1 MKKRI
6 VCVLLTLMLLMSLV
20 PAGALSASAAEMTV
34 SDSGLRV
41 IKEFEGYSSK
51 CQWDYSQWTTGYGT
65 KCEETHTIS
74 NPNVGDLGG
83 HTITEA
89 KASEALA
96 EELAAAE
103 KAVNDFASKNSL
115 SLSQSKF
122 DALVSFTYN
131 CGSGWTSGNSVF
143 NQAVVKGLTGN
154 SFLNAIIQWA
164 TAGGEIHNGLMKRRM
179 AEANMY
185 LNGVY
190 SETPP
195 TNYTYVVYD
204 GNGGEASQKNQ
215 AYNTNTSVLPAATA
229 TKEGYTFKGWY
240 TAATGGAWIDVL
252 DGTAGTKAAKLYA
265 HWQAATNP
273 APTEASYTLTASQL
287 VNKNVYKDLKG
298 TAWPEQTTAMA
309 SKTSF
314 TIVEDYIDASGNR
327 WARISGS
334 GWVKVGTPEVKEE
347 ESVTTPTTLVVTVTN
362 TYINVRQEAKT
373 TSKQL
378 GTVNQGDK
386 LTISKVTT
394 ASNGTK
400 WGCFTNDKYTN
411 AWVALMYTDYDSVK
425 NQTGSSSSDSST
437 SVDTN
442 AIASALVVCG
452 TKVNV
457 RNGAGMNNKVIGSL
471 SNGTTVNIYEIKTV
485 SGHKWGRTS
494 DGWFCLD
501 YAQLTYATENGGTT
515 TTDPNAEKPIYTG
528 LVVVGTSLNVREAA
542 GVSKKQV
549 GSIANGTTINIYE
562 TTTVN
567 GHKWGRTDGGWVCL
581 DYVTLTAVSGGTTT
595 DKDNTTTTTPAVTGY
610 TGKVSGVSTAL
621 VVRKGAGYDSEA
633 TDVSYKNGDK
643 ITVTSLVEGKNQA
656 NTDCDWGKV
665 EGGYVCMD
673 YVTLDAINY
682 TVNTNNLNVR
692 ATAGDTTGTPVDTL
706 SKGAAFVADDLT
718 VVGTRLWAHS
728 TKFGG
733 WVNTLYLDLDVASDV
748 GNGSSTTPDGTVTE
762 GTKTGTVVCSTK
774 VNVRDGAGV
783 NYNLVGSVANG
794 TKVTITQI
802 KTVNGHDWGK
812 IDTGW
817 ICLDYVTL
825 DASSNTNNNTGNS
838 GTTSGGT
845 AIGTGIVTSNIQL
858 NVREGAGMGYNKVGA
873 LNPGT
878 EVTVYEQ
885 QLTGGMIWGRIST
898 ADGIS
903 GWACLS
909 YITMTSTGE
918 TTGGGVMGTVVNT
931 YTGVNV
937 RSNPGTG
944 SAIVGKIFVNSR
956 VEIFEQKLHGTSYWG
971 RTSQGWV
978 CMDYILLD
986 TELPP
991 GTSMDDILN
1000 GNGGTAGG
1008 TTGGTTGSTG
1018 TTTVI
1023 SSYKGTAKAAAEVYK
1038 EAGSAEVTGFSLAAG
1053 DAVTVYELK
1062 TVTKNEVVSSVTNA
1076 DGSVSTTTK
1085 EITSY
1090 WARVDEG
1097 WVKDPASCIDLVA
1110 IEADFYCNTDN
1121 LNVRPGVGTAS
1132 GDPLGKLQTGDNVV
1146 VTQLAILDGSIWGK
1160 VEASSD
1166 LEGWVNTKYLTAGK
1180 YTAPSTTPSVPSTP
1194 NAGTTTPNAPTT
1206 TPNTGNNATTN
1217 NANNGNGYL
1226 YTGTIK
1232 GTPAGTVNVRQTA
1245 STGGAF
1251 IRTLK
1256 EGDAVV
1262 IYELA
1267 VGDNMAWGRCDA
1279 GWVSLVYVDLVPYNS
1294 TAIDARVVQ
1303 SQTVNVYT
1311 DTTSNNY
1318 VTSYAKCQVIDI
1330 YEVNGHWAR
1339 TADGWVY
1346 TFGTFL
1352 T

>member
-6 VCVLLTLMLLMSLV
+6 VCVLLALMLLMSLV

-41 IKEFEGYSSK
+41 IKEFEGYSNKCKWDYTQWSIGYGSK
-51 CQWDYSQWTTGYGT
+51 CE
-65 KCEETHTIS
+65 KEHTDT
-74 NPNVGDLGG
+74 NPDVGDLGG
-83 HTITEA
+83 HTMTQTEA
-89 KASEALA
+89 DAIMR
-96 EELAAAE
+96 EELKTWEKKVNEFAAS
-103 KAVNDFASKNSL
+103 NGL
-115 SLSQSKF
+115 SLSQNKF

-131 CGSGWTSGNSVF
+131 CGSGWMSGNSVF
-143 NQAVVKGLTGN
+143 KQAVVKGLTGN

-164 TAGGEIHNGLMKRRM
+164 TAGGEIHNGLLNRRM

-190 SETPP
+190 SEDAP
-195 TNYTYVVYD
+195 TNYTYVIFD

-215 AYNTNTSVLPAATA
+215 AYNTNTSVLPAASA

-240 TAATGGAWIDVL
+240 TAATGGAWVDVL
-252 DGTAGTKAAKLYA
+252 DGSAGTKAAKLYA
-265 HWQAATNP
+265 HWQDASNA
-273 APTEASYTLTASQL
+273 APTAAAYTLSASQL
-287 VNKNVYKDLKG
+287 VNKTVYSDLKG
-298 TAWPEQTTAMA
+298 TKWDAQTTAMKD
-309 SKTSF
+309 KTSF
-314 TIVEDYIDASGNR
+314 SIVEDFIDANGNR

-347 ESVTTPTTLVVTVTN
+347 ESVTTPSALVVTVTN
-362 TYINVRQEAKT
+362 TYINVRKEAKT
-373 TSKQL
+373 TSQQL

-386 LTISKVTT
+386 LTITKVTT
-394 ASNGTK
+394 ASNGAK
-400 WGCFTNDKYTN
+400 WGCFSNEKYSN

-425 NQTGSSSSDSST
+425 NQTGSSSSGSSS
-437 SVDTN
+437 SVDTK
-442 AIASALVVCG
+442 AIATALVVCG

-457 RNGAGMNNKVIGSL
+457 RNGAGMGNTVVGSL

-485 SGHKWGRTS
+485 SGHKWGRIS

-501 YAQLTYATENGGTT
+501 YAQLTYATENGGSS
-515 TTDPNAEKPIYTG
+515 TTDPNAEKAIYTG
-528 LVVVGTSLNVREAA
+528 LVVVGNTLNVREAA

-562 TTTVN
+562 VTTVS

-581 DYVTLTAVSGGTTT
+581 DYVTLSAVSGGTTT

-673 YVTLDAINY
+673 YVTLDTIDY
-682 TVNTNNLNVR
+682 TVNTDNLNVR
-692 ATAGDTTGTPVDTL
+692 AVAGVTTGDPVDTL
-706 SKGAAFVADDLT
+706 SKGAAFKANDLT
-718 VVGTRLWAHS
+718 MVGTRMWAHS
-728 TKFGG
+728 DTYGG
-733 WVNTLYLDLDVASDV
+733 WVNTLYLDKDVASDV
-748 GNGSSTTPDGTVTE
+748 GSGSSTTPDGTVTE

-794 TKVTITQI
+794 TKVTITQT

-838 GTTSGGT
+838 GSTGATGN

-858 NVREGAGMGYNKVGA
+858 NVREGAGMGYNKVAA

-898 ADGIS
+898 ADGVS

-909 YITMTSTGE
+909 YITMTSTGDSVE
-918 TTGGGVMGTVVNT
+918 GGVMGTVVNT

-937 RSNPGTG
+937 RSAPGTG

-956 VEIFEQKLHGTSYWG
+956 IQIFEQKLHGTSYWG
-971 RTSQGWV
+971 RTTQGWV

-986 TELPP
+986 SELPP
-991 GTSMDDILN
+991 GTNMDDILS
-1000 GNGGTAGG
+1000 GNGG
-1008 TTGGTTGSTG
+1008 TTGGTTGGTGSTG

-1023 SSYKGTAKAAAEVYK
+1023 SSYKGTAKIAADVYK
-1038 EAGSAEVTGFSLAAG
+1038 EAGSDEKTGFSLAAD
-1053 DAVTVYELK
+1053 DALTLYELK
-1062 TVTKNEVVSSVTNA
+1062 TITKTEIISSTENA

-1085 EITSY
+1085 DVTTY
-1090 WARVDEG
+1090 WGRVDEG
-1097 WVKDPASCIDLVA
+1097 WVKDPANVIALSA
-1110 IEADFYCNTDN
+1110 IEANFYCNTDN

-1160 VEASSD
+1160 VEAASD
-1166 LEGWVNTKYLTAGK
+1166 LEGWVNLKYLTSGK
-1180 YTAPSTTPSVPSTP
+1180 YTAPSTTP
-1194 NAGTTTPNAPTT
+1194 NAPTTTPNAPTT
-1206 TPNTGNNATTN
+1206 TPNTPNTG
-1217 NANNGNGYL
+1217 NNGNGYR

-1232 GTPAGTVNVRQTA
+1232 GTPAGTVNVRDSA
-1245 STGGAF
+1245 STNGGLV
-1251 IRTLK
+1251 RTLK

-1318 VTSYAKCQVIDI
+1318 VTSYSKCQVIDI

>member
-20 PAGALSASAAEMTV
+20 PAGALNASAAGLSV

-51 CQWDYSQWTTGYGT
+51 CHWDYSQWTIGYGT
-65 KCEETHTIS
+65 KCEEKHTAT
-74 NPNVGDLGG
+74 NPAVGDLGG

-89 KASEALA
+89 EASKALA
-96 EELAAAE
+96 EEMAAAE
-103 KAVNDFASKNSL
+103 KAVNDFASKNTL
-115 SLSQSKF
+115 SLSQNKF

-131 CGSGWTSGNSVF
+131 CGAGWTNGNSVF
-143 NQAVVKGLTGN
+143 KQAVVKGLTGN

-164 TAGGEIHNGLMKRRM
+164 TAGGEIHNGLLNRRM

-190 SETPP
+190 SEDAP
-195 TNYTYVVYD
+195 TNYTYVIFD

-215 AYNTNTSVLPAATA
+215 AYNTNTSVLPAASA

-240 TAATGGAWIDVL
+240 TAATGGAWVDVL
-252 DGTAGTKAAKLYA
+252 DGSAGTKAAKLYA
-265 HWQAATNP
+265 HWQDATNA
-273 APTEASYTLTASQL
+273 APTAAAYTLSASQL
-287 VNKNVYKDLKG
+287 VNKTVYSDLNG
-298 TAWPEQTTAMA
+298 TKWDAQTTAMKD
-309 SKTSF
+309 KTSF
-314 TIVEDYIDASGNR
+314 SIVEDYIDGNGNR

-334 GWVKVGTPEVKEE
+334 GWVKVGTPEVKDE
-347 ESVTTPTTLVVTVTN
+347 ESVTTPSALVVTVTN
-362 TYINVRQEAKT
+362 SYINVRKEAKT
-373 TSKQL
+373 TSQQL
-378 GTVNQGDK
+378 GTVHQGDK

-400 WGCFTNDKYTN
+400 WGCFTNDKFSN

-425 NQTGSSSSDSST
+425 NQNDSSSSDSSAT
-437 SVDTN
+437 VDKD
-442 AIASALVVCG
+442 AIATALVVCG

-457 RNGAGMNNKVIGSL
+457 RNGAGMGNKVVGSL

-501 YAQLTYATENGGTT
+501 YAQLTYANEKDESSS
-515 TTDPNAEKPIYTG
+515 TDPNAEKPIYTG
-528 LVVVGTSLNVREAA
+528 LVVVGNTLNLREGA
-542 GVSKKQV
+542 GVAKKQV

-562 TTTVN
+562 VTTVS

-581 DYVTLTAVSGGTTT
+581 DYVTLSAVSGGTST
-595 DKDNTTTTTPAVTGY
+595 DKNDTTTPAPAVSGF

-643 ITVTSLVEGKNQA
+643 ITVTSLVEGKNQSNA
-656 NTDCDWGKV
+656 DCDWGKV

-682 TVNTNNLNVR
+682 TVNTDNLNVR
-692 ATAGDTTGTPVDTL
+692 AVAGVTTGDPVDTL

-718 VVGTRLWAHS
+718 MVGTRMWAHS
-728 TKFGG
+728 AKFSG
-733 WVNTLYLDLDVASDV
+733 WVNTLYLDKDVASDV
-748 GNGSSTTPDGTVTE
+748 GGSSSTTPDGTVTE

-783 NYNLVGSVANG
+783 SYKLVGSVANG
-794 TKVTITQI
+794 TKVTITQT

-825 DASSNTNNNTGNS
+825 DASSNTNNNTGNTGS
-838 GTTSGGT
+838 TGATGT

-858 NVREGAGMGYNKVGA
+858 NVREGAGMGYKKVGA
-873 LNPGT
+873 LNPET

-898 ADGIS
+898 ADGVN
-903 GWACLS
+903 GWVCLS
-909 YITMTSTGE
+909 YITMTSTGDKVE
-918 TTGGGVMGTVVNT
+918 GGVMGTVVNT

-937 RSNPGTG
+937 RSAPGTG
-944 SAIVGKIFVNSR
+944 SAIVGKIFANSR
-956 VEIFEQKLHGTSYWG
+956 IQIFEQKKHGASNWG
-971 RTSQGWV
+971 RTTQGWV

-986 TELPP
+986 SELPE
-991 GTSMDDILN
+991 GTDMDAILG
-1000 GNGGTAGG
+1000 GNGG
-1008 TTGGTTGSTG
+1008 TTGGNTGSTG
-1018 TTTVI
+1018 TTPVI
-1023 SSYKGTAKAAAEVYK
+1023 SSYKGTAKVAAEVYK
-1038 EAGSAEVTGFSLAAG
+1038 EAGSDEKTNFSLAAD
-1053 DAVTVYELK
+1053 DAVTLYELK
-1062 TVTKNEVVSSVTNA
+1062 TITKNEVINSTTNA

-1085 EITSY
+1085 EVTTY
-1090 WARVDEG
+1090 WGRVDEG
-1097 WVKDPASCIDLVA
+1097 WVKDPANVIALTA
-1110 IEADFYCNTDN
+1110 IEANFYCNTDN

-1132 GDPLGKLQTGDNVV
+1132 GDPLGKLQTGTNVI

-1160 VEASSD
+1160 VEAASD
-1166 LEGWVNTKYLTAGK
+1166 LEGWVNLKYLTSGK
-1180 YTAPSTTPSVPSTP
+1180 YTAPSTTPTTP
-1194 NAGTTTPNAPTT
+1194 NAPTTTPNAPTT
-1206 TPNTGNNATTN
+1206 TPNTGNTGN
-1217 NANNGNGYL
+1217 NANNGKGYL

-1232 GTPAGTVNVRQTA
+1232 GTPAGTVNVRATA
-1245 STGGAF
+1245 STGGTF
-1251 IRTLK
+1251 VRTLK